1 MGRYILRRLIQS
13 IPVLFGIT
21 LITFII
27 VNTAPGDPALLYMD
41 RSTNPTKEDIARVRQ
56 ELGLDKPIPIRYL
69 EWIGRAAV
77 GDFGTSFKDK
87 RPVIDRIA
95 ETLPYSLKLASISI
109 VMGYTLAILLGIL
122 AAVRVNTWVDY
133 LISFFSAL
141 FVSAP
146 IFWVALMAILLFSV
160 KLDLLPT
167 SGWSDYGDNSLW
179 NVARHLILPT
189 IILALR
195 DIAGLSRYVRSG
207 LLEVLRADYVR
218 TARSKGLQERIVIYK
233 HALRNSLIPVVTVM
247 GLSLPALV
255 GGAVLTERV
264 FGLPGMGRLTVD
276 AVSFR
281 DYPILI
287 AVNLLSAVMVVAG
300 NILADAAYGWV
311 DPRIRYS

>member
-1 MGRYILRRLIQS
+1 LGRYILRRILQS

-21 LITFII
+21 LITFLI

-41 RSTNPTKEDIARVRQ
+41 RSSNPTQEDIQRVRE
-56 ELGLDKPIPIRYL
+56 ELGLDKPLPIRYV
-69 EWIGRAAV
+69 EWVGRAMV

-87 RPVIDRIA
+87 RPVIDRIS
-95 ETLPYSLKLASISI
+95 ETLPYSLKLASLSI
-109 VMGYTLAILLGIL
+109 VVGYLAAILLGIL

-133 LISFFSAL
+133 TISFFSAL

-146 IFWVALMAILLFSV
+146 VFWVALMAILVFSV

-167 SGWSDYGDNSLW
+167 SGWSDYGNESLW
-179 NVARHLILPT
+179 NVARHLILPVT
-189 IILALR
+189 ILALR

-207 LLEVLRADYVR
+207 LLEVLRQDYVR
-218 TARSKGLQERIVIYK
+218 TARSKGLQERIVIFK

-255 GGAVLTERV
+255 GGAVLTENV
-264 FGLPGMGRLTVD
+264 FGLPGMGRL
-276 AVSFR
+276 AVTSISNR
-281 DYPILI
+281 DYPMLI
-287 AVNLLSAVMVVAG
+287 AINLLSAIMVVAG

-311 DPRIRYS
+311 DPRIRYN

>member
-1 MGRYILRRLIQS
+1 MGRYLLRRLWQA

-21 LITFII
+21 LITFLI

-41 RSTNPTKEDIARVRQ
+41 RSSNPTAEDVARVRH
-56 ELGLDKPIPIRYL
+56 ELGLDKPLPVRYV
-69 EWIGRAAV
+69 EWVAKAAR

-87 RPVIDRIA
+87 RLVSDKITEA
-95 ETLPYSLKLASISI
+95 LPYSIKLAAGSIAI
-109 VMGYTLAILLGIL
+109 GYSLAILLGIL
-122 AAVRVNTWVDY
+122 AAVKANTWVDY

-146 IFWVALMAILLFSV
+146 IFWVALMAILLFS
-160 KLDLLPT
+160 LRWNLLPT
-167 SGWSDYGDNSLW
+167 SGWSDYGDTSLL
-179 NVARHLILPT
+179 NVAKHLVLPV

-207 LLEVLRADYVR
+207 LLEIMQADYIR
-218 TARSKGLQERIVIYK
+218 TARSKGLRDRVVIYK

-255 GGAVLTERV
+255 GGAVVTERV
-264 FGLPGMGRLTVD
+264 FALPGMGRLAVD
-276 AVSFR
+276 AVAGR
-281 DYPILI
+281 DYPTII
-287 AVNLLSAVMVVAG
+287 AINLLISVMVVAG
-300 NILADAAYGWV
+300 NMLADVAYGWV